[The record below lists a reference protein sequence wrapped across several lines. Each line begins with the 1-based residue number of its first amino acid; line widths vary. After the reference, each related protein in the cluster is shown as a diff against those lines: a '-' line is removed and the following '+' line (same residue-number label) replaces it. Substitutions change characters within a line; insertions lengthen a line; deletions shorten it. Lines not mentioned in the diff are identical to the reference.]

1 VTRRAVERKVVRGVV
16 FEIVLPDSA
25 QLVGGKQR
33 IEGPHLD
40 GHGAKASLQ
49 AFLPNREVT
58 ADRAVAEWVIVA
70 PRGTHVVLHASAARA
85 GVVRTEVT
93 LD

>member
-1 VTRRAVERKVVRGVV
+1 VV
-16 FEIVLPDSA
+16 FEVTLPANA
-25 QLVGGKQR
+25 QLVGGKHR
-33 IEGPHLD
+33 IEGPQLD

-70 PRGTHVVLHASAARA
+70 PRGTKVSMRASAARA
-85 GVVRTEVT
+85 GTVRTEVT